1 MDTLYSQINSEINM
15 NVLKFCRLISKNFN
29 ITEPKE
35 LYKIMG
41 RCSSQKKLQKT
52 LSLKKKLIW
61 KIMKK
66 LILKIMN
73 NFNNYRLL
81 KFMIQVKEKTKT
93 NKGTCH

>member
-1 MDTLYSQINSEINM
+1 ML
-15 NVLKFCRLISKNFN
+15 F
-29 ITEPKE
+29 
-35 LYKIMG
+35 
-41 RCSSQKKLQKT
+41 QKKLQKT

-81 KFMIQVKEKTKT
+81 KFMIQVKEKNKQTKEHVIRKRRRSS
-93 NKGTCH
+93 NL

>member
-1 MDTLYSQINSEINM
+1 M

-35 LYKIMG
+35 LYKLWVDALPKEVTEDIVI
-41 RCSSQKKLQKT
+41 KE
-52 LSLKKKLIW
+52 
-61 KIMKK
+61 KINMENNEE
-66 LILKIMN
+66 INFEIMN

-81 KFMIQVKEKTKT
+81 KFMIQVKEKNKT

>member
-1 MDTLYSQINSEINM
+1 ML
-15 NVLKFCRLISKNFN
+15 F
-29 ITEPKE
+29 
-35 LYKIMG
+35 
-41 RCSSQKKLQKT
+41 QKKLQKT

-81 KFMIQVKEKTKT
+81 KFMIQVKEKNKT